1 LPELPRAAGFT
12 VVVNYAA
19 SAAPAQAL
27 AEELGHDSF
36 AVPAGITDEHAVAED
51 QIERLRP
58 MIPMQRVGAVREVAA
73 AVVWLAG
80 DAPEYLTGSFI
91 DVTGGR

>member
-1 LPELPRAAGFT
+1 
-12 VVVNYAA
+12 
-19 SAAPAQAL
+19 
-27 AEELGHDSF
+27 
-36 AVPAGITDEHAVAED
+36 
-51 QIERLRP
+51 